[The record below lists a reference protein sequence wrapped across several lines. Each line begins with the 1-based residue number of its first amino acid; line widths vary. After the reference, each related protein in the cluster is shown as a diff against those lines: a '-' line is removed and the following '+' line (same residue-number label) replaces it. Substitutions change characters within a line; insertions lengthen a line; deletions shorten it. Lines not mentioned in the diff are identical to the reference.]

1 MKLVHEFIEQ
11 ELQLAQG
18 CTEPAAV
25 AYAVAAAAEKSRGE
39 LQHISIELDGYVYK
53 NGMKAGIPGV
63 DRYQGN
69 VIAAALGYYTE
80 DSGRKGLKVLSGIT
94 KTSLAQAEGLL
105 DKISFT
111 IVEEKSPYIRATL
124 EADNR
129 VTALIK
135 ENHGQLDRIEVD
147 DIMVYQRSTSQPVSQ
162 TEENSKLSQLDRYLY
177 EASLP
182 DILKKIETEFD
193 SQALQF
199 LKQGLAK
206 NLALEEAARRGM
218 ASGIGNKFEKYAETE
233 IEKIGGMIAQGI
245 DARMSGVDLP
255 ALASSGSGNKG
266 IAISISLYRTGEYLG
281 KKESD
286 IFRATLLSHITTHKL
301 NLYLGKLS
309 SLCGLF
315 SAAAGGMLAGFLY
328 LEGLTDKMEEMI
340 NYLLGDS
347 SGSHCDGAKSTCILK
362 AVSSF
367 ELAYRYFRLARTG
380 LTIDRPVG
388 IIADDMEATLKNL
401 AELSIPSERT
411 INQTLIGVISRNQSA
426 GKEV

>member
-1 MKLVHEFIEQ
+1 MELVHSFIEQ

-39 LQHISIELDGYVYK
+39 LQQITIELDGYVYK
-53 NGMKAGIPGV
+53 NGMKAGIPGI
-63 DRYQGN
+63 DRHQGN
-69 VIAAALGYYTE
+69 IIAAALGYYTE
-80 DSGRKGLKVLSGIT
+80 NPSRKGLEVLSGIT
-94 KTSLAQAEGLL
+94 KKSVAQAEGIL

-111 IVEEKSPYIRATL
+111 IVEEKSPYIRAIL
-124 EADNR
+124 EADNK

-135 ENHGQLDRIEVD
+135 ENHGQLNRIEVD
-147 DIMVYQRSTSQPVSQ
+147 GSMVYQRSASQPVSQ
-162 TEENSKLSQLDRYLY
+162 ADENSKLSQLDRYLY
-177 EASLP
+177 GASLP
-182 DILKKIETEFD
+182 DIFKKIETEFD

-206 NLALEEAARRGM
+206 NLALVEAARLGR

-266 IAISISLYRTGEYLG
+266 ITISISLYRTGKYLG

-286 IFRATLLSHITTHKL
+286 IFRATLLSHIVTHKL

-328 LEGLTDKMEEMI
+328 LEELTDRLEEMI

-388 IIADDMEATLKNL
+388 IIAEDLAATLKNL
-401 AELSIPSERT
+401 ADLSLPSERT
-411 INQTLIGVISRNQSA
+411 INQTLIEVISRTQSA
-426 GKEV
+426 GGEA